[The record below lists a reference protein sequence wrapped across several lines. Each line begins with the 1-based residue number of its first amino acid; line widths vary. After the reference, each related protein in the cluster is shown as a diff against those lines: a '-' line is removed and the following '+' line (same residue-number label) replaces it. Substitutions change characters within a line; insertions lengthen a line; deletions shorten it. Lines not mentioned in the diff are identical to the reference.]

1 MKRMINKGIIRVI
14 VILVLIIIATTL
26 FKITLKYVIKEK
38 KVKTITT
45 QETSSI
51 PEIQEEIPQ
60 DKKEEKDWRLLLV
73 NKENK
78 VPDDYNPELA
88 NIEEDLFFDV
98 RAVDELKQM
107 LVDMKEDGVT
117 GIWIQ
122 SSYRTIERQE
132 KLFQNKV
139 KEYRK
144 QGYSE
149 EEAEKLAQTIVQKP
163 ENSEHNIALSVD
175 FNYVNEEF
183 DKTKAF
189 QWLEENAMN
198 YGFIL
203 RYPKD
208 KIEITGVNYEPW
220 HWRYVGKEHAKEIK
234 KQGYCLEEYVKVK
247 RK

>member
-14 VILVLIIIATTL
+14 VILVLLIIATTL

-107 LVDMKEDGVT
+107 LVNMKEDGVT

-132 KLFQNKV
+132 KLFQNF
-139 KEYRK
+139 
-144 QGYSE
+144 
-149 EEAEKLAQTIVQKP
+149 AQ
-163 ENSEHNIALSVD
+163 
-175 FNYVNEEF
+175 
-183 DKTKAF
+183 
-189 QWLEENAMN
+189 
-198 YGFIL
+198 
-203 RYPKD
+203 
-208 KIEITGVNYEPW
+208 
-220 HWRYVGKEHAKEIK
+220 
-234 KQGYCLEEYVKVK
+234 
-247 RK
+247 